1 MLEFSIPVVGDVAVA
16 GAVGWVACH
25 EAKYA
30 LVG

>member
-1 MLEFSIPVVGDVAVA
+1 MLEFSIPVAGDVADA
-16 GAVGWVACH
+16 GAVEWVACH